1 MTGEPSRVGEVRMK
15 ECRKQRGL
23 RRRWADLIRQLRVA
37 YADGDVGS
45 IRDLWYKA
53 MVEPGVG
60 LWLRFSNRFYPLQRL
75 LDVCHELEQRMAEH
89 GLARASRWLLDEGVR
104 QCVSEVPPP
113 TRAVLSSEPV
123 IIYGNHPTLLTPF
136 LVSAHVERSDHR
148 IVAASFLGQFLPT
161 FGRYAIPVEI
171 PVNQWWKQLWQG
183 GLQRLVVAYWVSRLG
198 PVLPRPTAR
207 QRNRMALE
215 VAAAHVRQGGALL
228 IAPQGWS
235 RSAKK
240 WYPGIGRIL
249 RELARDPGE
258 RPVFLVPFH
267 EEGTSDRL
275 VRRLLEGRERH
286 HCSHGAPQDRAP
298 RIRFGE
304 PVPLS
309 VLFASEGTVEDLVER
324 LRRGYEEIF
333 SNPKR
338 SVRKRH

>member
-1 MTGEPSRVGEVRMK
+1 MK
-15 ECRKQRGL
+15 DGRDQRAL
-23 RRRWADLIRQLRVA
+23 RRRWADLLRQLRVA

-60 LWLRFSNRFYPLQRL
+60 LWLRFSNRFYPLQSL
-75 LDVCHELEQRMAEH
+75 LDVSHELERRMAEH
-89 GLARASRWLLDEGVR
+89 GLARASRWLLDEGVK
-104 QCVSEVPPP
+104 QWVSEVPPS

-161 FGRYAIPVEI
+161 FGRYAIPVEL

-183 GLQRLVVAYWVSRLG
+183 GLQRLVVAYWATRLR

-207 QRNRMALE
+207 QRNR
-215 VAAAHVRQGGALL
+215 AAVELATSHVRQGGSLL
-228 IAPQGWS
+228 IAPQGWR
-235 RSAKK
+235 RSGRR
-240 WYPGIGRIL
+240 WYPGIGRIV
-249 RELARDPGE
+249 RGLAREPGE
-258 RPVFLVPFH
+258 RPAYLVAYH

-275 VRRLLEGRERH
+275 VRRLLEGGERRRRR
-286 HCSHGAPQDRAP
+286 HGAARDRPP

-309 VLFASEGTVEDLVER
+309 ALDANEGTVEDLVER

-333 SNPKR
+333 SDPKR
-338 SVRKRH
+338 RVGERR